1 MDYRKILFCKDL
13 TLEQKAFLS
22 MFAIYIENKEVEL
35 SSRDLSCITG
45 TKLSKTL
52 SILKELISLG
62 IVSRIVEKDP
72 SNKQFQKIFYIITT
86 QPDADVPEN
95 NIPPTKEITTQ
106 KTNSG
111 AHILESRT
119 RESRTRESRIR
130 ESRTRESRI
139 RESRTR
145 ESRATENQMHI
156 LYSFFSLNNI
166 YSYKNLF
173 RLNTEEIV
181 FNQKRLSFAE
191 QSLSGDKLK
200 KEENHKEAEKVSSLM
215 SEKIDSYVK
224 RISSK
229 NKEAVEILM
238 FWNSLPNLVS
248 HRTSSK
254 RAVLA
259 IEKTNQALK
268 KYPKEKIFD
277 CIREYSE
284 ILGRERTYISKKIPG
299 HFVGLDEF
307 FRIGTFTKQR
317 VAKIKKEGLKVDSW
331 FRVILDGKTDVLL
344 KRSVPEDEILYR
356 KLKEAYLQKVVGVVP
371 DSSSFIT
378 DSVDDR
384 IVVGS
389 NKLIKFYKSIEGKL
403 LLEET
408 VYDLAEDLVDSLKKT
423 FKEITAGHLC
433 SDYTFSF
440 ILPKFLSENA
450 IIRSGEEIVL

>member
-72 SNKQFQKIFYIITT
+72 SSKQFQKIFYIITT

-95 NIPPTKEITTQ
+95 NTPPSTKEITTQ
-106 KTNSG
+106 NTNSD

-119 RESRTRESRIR
+119 RESRT
-130 ESRTRESRI
+130 

-299 HFVGLDEF
+299 HIVGLDEF
-307 FRIGTFTKQR
+307 FKIGDFTKQR
-317 VAKIKKEGLKVDSW
+317 LVKIKKDDLKVTSW
-331 FRVILDGKTDVLL
+331 FRIILDGKTDVLL
-344 KRSVPEDEILYR
+344 KRSVPEDEVLYR
-356 KLKEAYLQKVVGVVP
+356 KLKEVYLKKVVGVASDNP
-371 DSSSFIT
+371 FFIT
-378 DSVDDR
+378 DSVDDK

-408 VYDLAEDLVDSLKKT
+408 VYDIAEDLVDSLKKT

-440 ILPKFLSENA
+440 ILPKFLSDNA
-450 IIRSGEEIVL
+450 IIRSGEEVIV